1 MQENLN
7 HDDGVKEY
15 GAMRNHYFMW
25 SKWTASYSPQI
36 FMKGG
41 KVMIAPFDNKND
53 LTKFWNPTQEERRI
67 EKAC

>member
-1 MQENLN
+1 
-7 HDDGVKEY
+7 
-15 GAMRNHYFMW
+15 
-25 SKWTASYSPQI
+25 
-36 FMKGG
+36 MKGG